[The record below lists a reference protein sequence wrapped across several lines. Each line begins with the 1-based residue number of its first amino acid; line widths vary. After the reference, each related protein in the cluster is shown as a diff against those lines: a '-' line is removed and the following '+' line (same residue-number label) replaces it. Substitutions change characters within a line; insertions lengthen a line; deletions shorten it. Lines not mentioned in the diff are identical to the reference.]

1 MPVSIDE
8 RRART
13 AQAAMVVSLCFAVA
27 IPEGYDLQ
35 AIGVAAPRLIPAL
48 HLAKAETGWVF
59 SASLFGLILGAMTGG
74 WLADRIGR
82 KPVLVGSVA
91 AFGLFS
97 LATVLSG
104 DFTTLFLWRLTTGL
118 GLGGAMPNLIAM
130 AREISSPSRRALTS
144 SMMFAAMPVGG
155 AVAALFARYGAH
167 GWRDIFILG
176 GVIPLGLAALVA
188 WKLPE
193 TRPPAS
199 TAEPGRALDRATLSA
214 LFSGGRTAATLA
226 LWASFILTN
235 IIVYLL
241 LNWLPTLAVAKG
253 LGSSSALFTSV
264 GFNLGGIAGALL
276 LALAVDRMGPRGPM
290 AAGYG
295 GLVAVM
301 LALAAAHGFAL
312 IVLLSAAG
320 GFLVLGVQYILYGMT
335 PIYYSS
341 ETRGATAGAAVGVGR
356 VGSILGPL
364 VGGALLSAGASASA
378 VAFAMAPVALGA
390 GALVLLLTVI
400 GRVHPD

>member
-1 MPVSIDE
+1 MAQMNA
-8 RRART
+8 RAGGP
-13 AQAAMVVSLCFAVA
+13 AAAAGMVIALCFAVA

-48 HLAKAETGWVF
+48 HLAKAQTGWAF
-59 SASLFGLILGAMTGG
+59 SASLFGLIVGAMIGG
-74 WLADRIGR
+74 WLADRVGR

-91 AFGLFS
+91 AFGVFS
-97 LATVLSG
+97 LATVLST
-104 DFTTLFLWRLTTGL
+104 DFDTLFLWRLTTGV
-118 GLGGAMPNLIAM
+118 GLGGALPNLIAM
-130 AREISSPSRRALTS
+130 AREISSPQRRALTS
-144 SMMFAAMPVGG
+144 SMMFAALPVGG
-155 AVAALFARYGAH
+155 AGAALYARYGAH
-167 GWRDIFILG
+167 DWRDIFVLG
-176 GVIPLGLAALVA
+176 GIIPIALAALVA

-193 TRPPAS
+193 TRPMGEVGPHEAVLDRNTLPALF
-199 TAEPGRALDRATLSA
+199 ADGRAP
-214 LFSGGRTAATLA
+214 ATLA
-226 LWASFILTN
+226 LWTAFVLTN

-253 LGSSSALFTSV
+253 LGASSALFTSV

-276 LALAVDRMGPRGPM
+276 LAVAVDWLGPRGPL
-290 AAGYG
+290 AAGYA

-320 GFLVLGVQYILYGMT
+320 GFLVLGVQYILYGLT
-335 PIYYSS
+335 PIYYAA

-364 VGGALLSAGASASA
+364 VAGSLLSAGASAST
-378 VAFAMAPVALGA
+378 VALAMAPVALTA
-390 GALVLLLTVI
+390 GATALLLTVV
-400 GRVHPD
+400 GRAHPN

>member
-1 MPVSIDE
+1 
-8 RRART
+8 
-13 AQAAMVVSLCFAVA
+13 MVIALCFAVA

-48 HLAKAETGWVF
+48 HLAKAQTGWAF
-59 SASLFGLILGAMTGG
+59 SASLFGLIVGAMIGG
-74 WLADRIGR
+74 WLADRVGR
-82 KPVLVGSVA
+82 KPVLIASVA
-91 AFGLFS
+91 AFGVFT
-97 LATVLSG
+97 LATVLSA
-104 DFTTLFLWRLTTGL
+104 DFSSLFLWRLTTGL
-118 GLGGAMPNLIAM
+118 GLGGALPNLIAM
-130 AREISSPSRRALTS
+130 AREISSPRRRALTS
-144 SMMFAAMPVGG
+144 SMMFAALPVGG
-155 AVAALFARYGAH
+155 AGAALFARYGAH
-167 GWRDIFILG
+167 GWRDIFVLG

-193 TRPPAS
+193 TRPAS
-199 TAEPGRALDRATLSA
+199 DIEGRPDEAGFDRNTLAALFAHGRAP
-214 LFSGGRTAATLA
+214 ATLA
-226 LWASFILTN
+226 LWVSFILTN

-253 LGSSSALFTSV
+253 LGAASALFTSV

-276 LALAVDRMGPRGPM
+276 LALAVDRLGPRWPM

-301 LALAAAHGFAL
+301 SALAAAHGFVL
-312 IVLLSAAG
+312 IVILSAAG

-335 PIYYSS
+335 PIYYAA

-364 VGGALLSAGASASA
+364 VGGALLTAGASASA
-378 VAFAMAPVALGA
+378 VAFAMAPVALAA
-390 GALVLLLTVI
+390 GASVLLLTVI
-400 GRVHPD
+400 GRAHPD

>member
-1 MPVSIDE
+1 MAQMNA
-8 RRART
+8 RAGGP
-13 AQAAMVVSLCFAVA
+13 AAAAGMVIALCFAVA

-48 HLAKAETGWVF
+48 HLAKAQTGWAF
-59 SASLFGLILGAMTGG
+59 SASLFGLIVGAMIGG
-74 WLADRIGR
+74 WLADRVGR

-91 AFGLFS
+91 AFGVFS
-97 LATVLSG
+97 LATVLST
-104 DFTTLFLWRLTTGL
+104 DFDTLFLWRLTTGV
-118 GLGGAMPNLIAM
+118 GLGGALPNLIAM
-130 AREISSPSRRALTS
+130 AREISSPQRRALTS
-144 SMMFAAMPVGG
+144 SMMFAALPVGG
-155 AVAALFARYGAH
+155 AGAALYARYGAH
-167 GWRDIFILG
+167 DWRDIFVLG
-176 GVIPLGLAALVA
+176 GIIPIALAALVA

-193 TRPPAS
+193 TRPMGEAGPHEAVLDRNTLPALF
-199 TAEPGRALDRATLSA
+199 AGGRAP
-214 LFSGGRTAATLA
+214 ATLA
-226 LWASFILTN
+226 LWTAFVLTN

-253 LGSSSALFTSV
+253 LGASSALFTSV

-276 LALAVDRMGPRGPM
+276 LAVAVDWLGPRGPL
-290 AAGYG
+290 AAGYA

-320 GFLVLGVQYILYGMT
+320 GFLVLGVQYILYGLT
-335 PIYYSS
+335 PIYYAA

-364 VGGALLSAGASASA
+364 VAGSLLSAGASAST
-378 VAFAMAPVALGA
+378 VALAMAPVALAA
-390 GALVLLLTVI
+390 GATALLLTVV
-400 GRVHPD
+400 GRPHPN